1 MTTAKIRFHGALQ
14 EFQPAS
20 NFLFNPD
27 RNASVKDIIE
37 AHGPPHTEIGEIHLD
52 GVPVDFHAR
61 LKPGQ
66 TMDVFPVEIPW
77 DVHQPTL
84 LRPKPLLQMTFLVDE
99 NVHRLAKLLR
109 VVGLD
114 AADCKG
120 MEDDEIAVEAERSSR
135 ILLSRDHNLLKRSR
149 IVWGRLVRS
158 QQPWEQ
164 LSEIL
169 DLFDLKACLRPF
181 TRCVYCNCGLQ
192 ARSKEDVLDR
202 LEPLTRRY
210 YESFFE
216 CPECNRIFW
225 PGSHHERLVDRL
237 QSLGIK

>member
-14 EFQPAS
+14 EFLSAS
-20 NFLFNPD
+20 NLLFNPD

-37 AHGPPHTEIGEIHLD
+37 AHGPPHTEIGKIHLD

-61 LKPGQ
+61 LKPAQ

-77 DVHQPTL
+77 DVRQPTL
-84 LRPKPLLQMTFLVDE
+84 LRPRPLSQVIFLVDE

-120 MEDDEIAVEAERSSR
+120 MGDSEIAAEAERSSR
-135 ILLSRDHNLLKRSR
+135 ILLSRDHHLLKRSR
-149 IVWGRLVRS
+149 VTWGRLVRS

-169 DLFDLKACLRPF
+169 NLFGLKACLRPF

-192 ARSKEDVLDR
+192 ARSKEEVLDR
-202 LEPLTRRY
+202 LEPLTKRY
-210 YESFFE
+210 YDTFFE
-216 CPECNRIFW
+216 CSECNRIFW
-225 PGSHHERLVDRL
+225 PGSHHERLMDRL